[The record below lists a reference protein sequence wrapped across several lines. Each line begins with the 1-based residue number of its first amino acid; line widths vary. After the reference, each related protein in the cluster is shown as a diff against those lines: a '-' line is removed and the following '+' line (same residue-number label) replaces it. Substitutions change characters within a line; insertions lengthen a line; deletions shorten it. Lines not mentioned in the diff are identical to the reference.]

1 MPSFVHSLFEHH
13 LALLLESILLSHH
26 VKVRSATVQ
35 QEREARDALAV
46 PIYADQ
52 KQVINIPFWA
62 YPGFVQAPDFHF
74 DQARGH
80 RNVDDR
86 STLRIKSRP
95 NEGALMSPS
104 TAPLCGRA
112 NGHRGVST
120 RRCVHVLK
128 PRDRPSQRPPSIL
141 LFLFLSWGPV
151 HYNPFL
157 AQFLRSLCKLVP
169 GAHTTHPPR
178 ERERGH

>member
-1 MPSFVHSLFEHH
+1 MSRCEAPLSNKSARLEM
-13 LALLLESILLSHH
+13 LLQSQSTPIRNRSSTSHFGRNSVSSRHQTSILT
-26 VKVRSATVQ
+26 KQEATEMWTIAAPYASNRAPMK
-35 QEREARDALAV
+35 ER
-46 PIYADQ
+46 
-52 KQVINIPFWA
+52 
-62 YPGFVQAPDFHF
+62 
-74 DQARGH
+74 
-80 RNVDDR
+80 
-86 STLRIKSRP
+86 
-95 NEGALMSPS
+95 ALMSPS